1 MALKGSATIELTNAD
16 GSKEVIKHDNMI
28 TNAVND
34 LLKSQRGELAT
45 IMKHMK
51 NGESYAQALFGGILL
66 FGETLDTDAN
76 KYFLP
81 TTNIVGYASQDAYG
95 GLDVARGSV
104 NSSESGLQEDGS
116 YKFVWDFATS
126 QANGKISAIALC
138 PNVMG
143 QIGASDS
150 IVSSESKDF
159 MEKNGVVAP
168 FNTNRYMLD
177 NNGTTDG
184 INNYFFNVVAVV
196 DSIAYAIDL
205 ANISYDSSNR
215 DRYFKNNGNILKL
228 HKFNI
233 GLNNISLN
241 NRVGMATY
249 IGCVDV
255 TLPSDFVSV
264 LYNDNTAWDLAFFN
278 DYKTSTL
285 IVFPCKKKSDIAV
298 NGTTKYIEI
307 ALNNDMATTVYTFTN
322 NTAGT
327 IKKEGYNFN
336 SYEGQY
342 YTLFICKDYI
352 VNFSIVDGKNKMYVT
367 KRSDNTI
374 VKEVKYNDSN
384 EFYFDSSGALFF
396 TPVFVIDNIFVLS
409 YCYDSSNEY
418 YYYYI
423 LDMETGI
430 IKKTNAKKMSYK
442 DTVDVG
448 SDVVFAKTYTYLEF
462 SLVMNPFVLT
472 TKNNLDS
479 PITKTSSQ
487 TMKITYTL
495 SESEAV

>member
-1 MALKGSATIELTNAD
+1 MALHGSATIELVNAD
-16 GSKEVIKHDNMI
+16 GSKKTIQHDNMI
-28 TNAVND
+28 TKAVND

-150 IVSSESKDF
+150 IVNSESKDF
-159 MEKNGVVAP
+159 RETNGVVAP
-168 FNTNRYMLD
+168 FNTNGYMLPSS
-177 NNGTTDG
+177 GSTEG
-184 INNYFFNVVAVV
+184 ITNYNFFVIAVIG
-196 DSIAYAIDL
+196 DIAYCIDK
-205 ANISYDSSNR
+205 ANVYYDKNYS

-228 HKFNI
+228 YRFKL
-233 GLNNISLN
+233 GAYNISVN
-241 NRVGMATY
+241 NYCGMATY
-249 IGCVDV
+249 LDAIDV
-255 TLPSDFVSV
+255 QIPSDFIDE
-264 LYNDNTAWDLAFFN
+264 LYNSNSDCPIAFWFN
-278 DYKTSTL
+278 SKDKKL
-285 IVFPCKKKSDIAV
+285 IVFPCYKKNDIEV

-307 ALNNDMATTVYTFTN
+307 ELANNNTVNTYTFTN
-322 NTAGT
+322 NTGGK
-327 IKKEGYNFN
+327 IMRDGFNFDN
-336 SYEGQY
+336 YYEQSY
-342 YTLFICKDYI
+342 TMFICNDYI
-352 VNFSIVDGKNKMYVT
+352 VNFSIVGSENKMYVT
-367 KRSDNTI
+367 KKSDNTL
-374 VKEVKYNDSN
+374 VKEVKYSDSKG
-384 EFYFDSSGALFF
+384 FGFSSTNTLRFS
-396 TPVFVIDNIFVLS
+396 PVFCRDNILVFS
-409 YCYDSSNEY
+409 YKLDNG

-430 IKKTNAKKMSYK
+430 IKKTNAQLLSNQCM
-442 DTVDVG
+442 VDIG
-448 SDVVFAKTYTYLEF
+448 EDSVFARTYTYMNYRLM
-462 SLVMNPFVLT
+462 MNPFVLT

-479 PITKTSSQ
+479 PVTKTSSQ

-495 SESEAV
+495 KESEAV

>member
-16 GSKEVIKHDNMI
+16 GSKEIIKHDNMI

-66 FGETLDTDAN
+66 FGEALNTDAN

-138 PNVMG
+138 PKIMG

-150 IVSSESKDF
+150 IVNSERKDF
-159 MEKNGVVAP
+159 REANGVVAP
-168 FNTNRYMLD
+168 FNTNGYMLPYGGSTVGIANYD
-177 NNGTTDG
+177 FFVIAVIGDVAYCTDRLNTTNNGT
-184 INNYFFNVVAVV
+184 YP
-196 DSIAYAIDL
+196 S
-205 ANISYDSSNR
+205 
-215 DRYFKNNGNILKL
+215 RYFNNNGGILKL
-228 HKFNI
+228 YRFKL
-233 GLNNISLN
+233 GASNISVN
-241 NRVGMATY
+241 NYCGMATY
-249 IGCVDV
+249 LDSIDV
-255 TLPSDFVSV
+255 KMPTEFIDSLYKDQGDQSV
-264 LYNDNTAWDLAFFN
+264 AFWFN
-278 DYKTSTL
+278 AKDKKL
-285 IVFPCKKKSDIAV
+285 IVFPCYKKSDIEV

-307 ALNNDMATTVYTFTN
+307 ELANNNTVNTYTFTN
-322 NTAGT
+322 NTGGK
-327 IKKEGYNFN
+327 IMRGGSNFD
-336 SYEGQY
+336 SYYEQS
-342 YTLFICKDYI
+342 YTMFICNDYI
-352 VNFSIVDGKNKMYVT
+352 VNFSIVGSENKMYVT
-367 KRSDNTI
+367 KKSDNTI
-374 VKEVKYNDSN
+374 VKEVKYSDSKGFGFN
-384 EFYFDSSGALFF
+384 STNTLYF
-396 TPVFVIDNIFVLS
+396 TPVFCRDNILVFS
-409 YCYDSSNEY
+409 YKLDSDD

-430 IKKTNAKKMSYK
+430 IKKTNAYLLSNHCM
-442 DTVDVG
+442 VDIG
-448 SDVVFAKTYTYLEF
+448 EDSVFARTYTYMSYRLM
-462 SLVMNPFVLT
+462 MNPFVLT

-479 PITKTSSQ
+479 PVTKTSSQ

-495 SESEAV
+495 KESEGA